1 MVLKELCDV
10 AGNPKFRELL
20 LLYQLFHETEKL
32 ARVVNTANMNGATT
46 SALVFLY
53 INKNRH
59 WCPCYSLFYL

>member
-46 SALVFLY
+46 SALVFL
-53 INKNRH
+53 
-59 WCPCYSLFYL
+59 